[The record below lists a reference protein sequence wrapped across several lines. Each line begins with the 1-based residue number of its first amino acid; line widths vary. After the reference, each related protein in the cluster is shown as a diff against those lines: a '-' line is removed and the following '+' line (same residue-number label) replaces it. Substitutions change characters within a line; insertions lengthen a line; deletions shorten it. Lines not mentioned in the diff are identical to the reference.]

1 VLAWTPMGEQP
12 LDHISGRFAAPV
24 MRSVMTVP
32 VIVERFIEKA
42 PGAGADVICLDLED
56 SVPPAEKAAARP
68 LTRKAIETMP
78 RAGYLMYA
86 RVNGIWSGLMEDDL
100 NEIVRPGLDG
110 VVISKAESA
119 ETIELLAGQLIGLE
133 IEHGMEARS
142 VAIMPLIETAKGVAK
157 CYEICEA
164 SPRLTGAIFGA
175 EDYATDMGI
184 ERTADGAEILWARTQ
199 IAITCRAAG
208 IEAIDTPDPDYTN
221 ADHLRR
227 EMRLAKSLGYR
238 GKLCIHPLQVQIA
251 NEVFRPGEAEVAE
264 ARLIVAAF
272 ERDGLAHGRAAI
284 PLGGKMVDTPIYWR
298 AKRLL
303 ELAEKSN

>member
-56 SVPPAEKAAARP
+56 SVPPAEKIAARP
-68 LTRKAIETMP
+68 LARQAIETMP
-78 RAGYLMYA
+78 RAGYAIYA
-86 RVNGIWSGLMEDDL
+86 RVNGTWSGLMEDDL

-119 ETIELLAGQLIGLE
+119 ETIETLAEQLTGLE
-133 IEHGMEARS
+133 IEHGMGSGS
-142 VAIMPLIETAKGVAK
+142 VAIMPLIETAKGVAR

-199 IAITCRAAG
+199 IAIACRAAG
-208 IEAIDTPDPDYTN
+208 IEAIDTPDPDYSN
-221 ADHLRR
+221 ADHLGR

-251 NEVFRPGEAEVAE
+251 NEIFRPGETEVAE
-264 ARLIVAAF
+264 ARLIVSAF
-272 ERDGLAHGRAAI
+272 ERDGLAKGLAAI

-298 AKRLL
+298 ARRLL